1 MKVFLSWSGKR
12 SKELALALR
21 DWLPSV
27 IQAVEPWLS
36 SEDIPMGQRWA
47 AEISDRLQQT
57 DIGIICLTPENVN
70 AEWLNFEAG
79 ALSKFA
85 SAFVCP
91 YALNLTP
98 SDLKGPLSQF
108 QVAVAD
114 KEGTFKLVH
123 ALNNAD
129 DGPHLNHATLS
140 RVFEVWWPVLA
151 QKLAELSA
159 EEKLSAGV
167 EASGIEIQLEELLK
181 EVRELKANIGTKVE
195 AEEAQP
201 VEVSVEHSKPRVF
214 IGSSSEGLSVAEAIH
229 MGLEYVA
236 ECTIWNH
243 GVFSPGQT
251 VIESI
256 VDASIS
262 YDFAIIVLTP
272 DDFVEKRGRSGTAPR
287 DNMIFELGLFTGSLG
302 RARTFMVY
310 CRDAN
315 IVLPSDLAGITS
327 VTYAERTDGNL
338 EAAVGPVC
346 SRIKK
351 AMGVA

>member
-12 SKELALALR
+12 SKELAHALR

-47 AEISDRLQQT
+47 AEISERLQET
-57 DIGIICLTPENVN
+57 DIGIICLTPENIN

-91 YALNLTP
+91 YALNLSP

-108 QVAVAD
+108 QVAIAD
-114 KEGTFKLVH
+114 KEGTFKLVQS
-123 ALNNAD
+123 LNNAA
-129 DGPHLNHATLS
+129 DGPLLNQATLS
-140 RVFEVWWPVLA
+140 RTFDVWWPVLE
-151 QKLAELSA
+151 QKLDELRA

-167 EASGIEIQLEELLK
+167 EASGIEKQLEELLK
-181 EVRELKANIGTKVE
+181 EVRELKANIGTKDE
-195 AEEAQP
+195 ATDVQP
-201 VEVSVEHSKPRVF
+201 QETRAENQQPKVF

-229 MGLEYVA
+229 LGLEYVA

-243 GVFSPGQT
+243 GVFTPSQT
-251 VIESI
+251 AIESV

-262 YDFAIIVLTP
+262 YDFAIIILTP
-272 DDFVEKRGRSGTAPR
+272 DDFVEKRGRNGVAPR
-287 DNMIFELGLFTGSLG
+287 DNMIFELGLFTGALG

-327 VTYAERTDGNL
+327 VTYASRSDGNL